1 MQPARFEVAAAG
13 AGARLDVFLASALGV
28 SRAEA
33 RRLLGRGLV
42 RVGGAPRSAA
52 EKGERLAAGTKVEV
66 EPFVPSAE
74 QRPVPEPEIA
84 LTVLAEGPGWLV
96 VDKPAGMPVHPF
108 REEERGTALGFVVA
122 RHPEVVGVGE
132 GALRSGVVHR
142 LDTPTSG
149 CLAFAYEEEAWQQ
162 LRTAF
167 RRHRMEKSYRAIV
180 LGSLAGGGTLELEMV
195 VAQHRPARVRIAA
208 EGRRVVLAWT
218 ALAEL
223 EGATLVEVRPVTGFL
238 HQIRA
243 AFAHLGHPLAGDERY
258 GAAEAGDATGAPRVL
273 LHASRLAGAGILAEA
288 PDPEDFRAALERL
301 RLR

>member
-1 MQPARFEVAAAG
+1 MGSSRLEVEAG
-13 AGARLDVFLASALGV
+13 AAGARLDAFLASALGV

-42 RVGGAPRSAA
+42 RVGGAPRGAA
-52 EKGERLAAGTKVEV
+52 QKGERLAAGTKVEV

-74 QRPVPEPEIA
+74 QRPLAEPDLSLA
-84 LTVLAEGPGWLV
+84 VLAEGPGWLV

-149 CLAFAYEEEAWQQ
+149 CLAFAYEEEAWQR
-162 LRTAF
+162 LRSAF
-167 RRHRMEKSYRAIV
+167 RRHQMEKTYRAIV

-195 VAQHRPARVRIAA
+195 VAQHRPARVRV
-208 EGRRVVLAWT
+208 ESGGRRVVLAWS
-218 ALAEL
+218 ALEAL
-223 EGATLVEVRPVTGFL
+223 RGATLVEVRPVTGFL

-243 AFAHLGHPLAGDERY
+243 AFAHLGHPLAGDLRY
-258 GAAEAGDATGAPRVL
+258 GAGEAGDASGAPRVM
-273 LHASRLAGAGILAEA
+273 LHASRLAGAGVLAEA
-288 PDPEDFRAALERL
+288 PDPPDLRETLERL